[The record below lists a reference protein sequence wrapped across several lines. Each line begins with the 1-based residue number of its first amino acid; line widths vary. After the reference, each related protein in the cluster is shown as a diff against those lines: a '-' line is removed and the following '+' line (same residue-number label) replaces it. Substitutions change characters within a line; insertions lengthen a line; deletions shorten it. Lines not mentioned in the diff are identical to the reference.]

1 MGKNKPQGNAKG
13 KGSQLVIRIDKSER
27 EAFVGLCEKLDTSAA
42 REIRRFMRGFV
53 ADHANRQAGSGN
65 ASADAGV
72 TMEELKAEQPI
83 VEAEVL
89 GSAPVLLQ
97 DLVSQTNLRRVA
109 QPDASLPSV
118 RRTGKGHG
126 TAT

>member
-1 MGKNKPQGNAKG
+1 
-13 KGSQLVIRIDKSER
+13 
-27 EAFVGLCEKLDTSAA
+27 LDTSAA

-65 ASADAGV
+65 TSADAGV
-72 TMEELKAEQPI
+72 TTEGLKAEQPI

-97 DLVSQTNLRRVA
+97 DHVSQTNLRRVA
-109 QPDASLPSV
+109 QPDAALPSV

-126 TAT
+126 AAT

>member
-1 MGKNKPQGNAKG
+1 MGKNKPNGKAKG
-13 KGSQLVIRIDKSER
+13 KGSQFVIRIDKSER
-27 EAFVGLCEKLDTSAA
+27 EAFVSLCEKLDTSAA
-42 REIRRFMRGFV
+42 RELRRFMRGFV
-53 ADHANRQAGSGN
+53 VAHANRQADRCN

-72 TMEELKAEQPI
+72 TIEELKPEQAI

-118 RRTGKGHG
+118 RRTGKGQG
-126 TAT
+126 AAT

>member
-1 MGKNKPQGNAKG
+1 MGKNKPNGKAKG

-72 TMEELKAEQPI
+72 TIEGLKAEQPI

-97 DLVSQTNLRRVA
+97 DLVSQTNLRRVT
-109 QPDASLPSV
+109 QPDAALPSL

-126 TAT
+126 AAT